1 MTATEAV
8 AATAANGRK
17 KKSQRNPIAEI
28 LLHLNGATAVADRML
43 SSHRNRF
50 RNRQHKRNERNIAA
64 QTAAARFDS
73 QRKGTKRKIQVEE
86 MLLFRFHS
94 CLCCGQSH
102 RPAVTFSFC
111 VLFLHLSFGHRSTAG
126 KAQ

>member
-1 MTATEAV
+1 MTAAEAV

-73 QRKGTKRKIQVEE
+73 QRKGTKGKIQVEE
-86 MLLFRFHS
+86 MLLFRF
-94 CLCCGQSH
+94 
-102 RPAVTFSFC
+102 VFI
-111 VLFLHLSFGHRSTAG
+111 LSLDANERRSISPINYN
-126 KAQ
+126 